1 MSHVALLLFRLAAK
15 IMPRERA
22 EWLEAMRAELP
33 HMPRHAALA
42 WSAGCVIT
50 AIQQRLIPMKVGTLR
65 IPGWVMFIEAI
76 GAFGPLTMSW
86 YAVAL
91 DQPGVLLYS
100 WKTMGTHYLPFPG
113 GPYVITMLLTSVVV
127 GLLGPIG
134 LFFGLRYV
142 VTGRGIA
149 SRMLGYSLVLVPLLY
164 VFVGTIAGYLVGPA
178 DFEVRWSHVV
188 GFFGFILVP
197 MACVLHLMYLERREP
212 AQPAFAAA

>member
-1 MSHVALLLFRLAAK
+1 MNRIAFLVFRLAGK
-15 IMPRERA
+15 IMPCERG
-22 EWLEAMRAELP
+22 EWVEAMRAELP
-33 HMPRHAALA
+33 HMSARAALI
-42 WSAGCVIT
+42 WSTGCVIT
-50 AIQQRLIPMKVGTLR
+50 AIKQRVVAMRVGTLR
-65 IPGWVMFIEAI
+65 IPGWVMFVETI

-91 DQPGVLLYS
+91 DQPGVLHYS
-100 WKTMGTHYLPFPG
+100 WNTISTHYLPFPG
-113 GPYVITMLLTSVVV
+113 GPYIITMLLTSVVV

-149 SRMLGYSLVLVPLLY
+149 SRMLGYSLLIVPLLS
-164 VFVGTIAGYLVGPA
+164 VVIGTIAGHLVGPA
-178 DFEVRWSHVV
+178 DFEVRWSHIV

-197 MACVLHLMYLERREP
+197 MACVLHLMFLERPDR

>member
-1 MSHVALLLFRLAAK
+1 MNHVAFLLFRLAAK

-33 HMPRHAALA
+33 HMPGHVALS

-50 AIQQRLIPMKVGTLR
+50 AIKQRLVPMKVGTLR
-65 IPGWVMFIEAI
+65 IPGWVMFVEAI
-76 GAFGPLTMSW
+76 GAFAPLTASW

-91 DQPGVLLYS
+91 DQPGVLHYS
-100 WKTMGTHYLPFPG
+100 WRTISTHYLPFPG
-113 GPYVITMLLTSVVV
+113 GPYVIAMLYAAVVV

-149 SRMLGYSLVLVPLLY
+149 SRMLGYSLVILPLLS
-164 VFVGTIAGYLVGPA
+164 VLVGIIAGYFVGPA
-178 DFEVRWSHVV
+178 DFGVEWSHIV
-188 GFFGFILVP
+188 GFFGFILIP
-197 MACVLHLMYLERREP
+197 MACVLHLMYLERRES
-212 AQPAFAAA
+212 AQPAVAAV

>member
-1 MSHVALLLFRLAAK
+1 MNHVAFLLFRLAAK

-33 HMPRHAALA
+33 HMPSHSALS

-50 AIQQRLIPMKVGTLR
+50 AIKQRLVSMRVGTLR
-65 IPGWVMFIEAI
+65 IPGWVMFIEAV
-76 GAFGPLTMSW
+76 GAFGPLTASW

-91 DQPGVLLYS
+91 DQPGVLHYS
-100 WKTMGTHYLPFPG
+100 WEAVSSNFLSFPG
-113 GPYVITMLLTSVVV
+113 GPYVMTMLYTVVVV

-149 SRMLGYSLVLVPLLY
+149 SRRLGYSLVIVPLLS
-164 VFVGTIAGYLVGPA
+164 VVVGTIAGYLVGPA
-178 DFEVRWSHVV
+178 DFEVRWSHIV

-197 MACVLHLMYLERREP
+197 IACVLHLLYLERREH
-212 AQPAFAAA
+212 AQPVGTAE